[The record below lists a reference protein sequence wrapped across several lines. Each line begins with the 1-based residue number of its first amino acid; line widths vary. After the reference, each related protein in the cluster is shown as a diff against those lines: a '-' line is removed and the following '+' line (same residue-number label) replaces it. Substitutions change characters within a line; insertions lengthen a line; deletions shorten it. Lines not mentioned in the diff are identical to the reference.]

1 MKKTLII
8 SALTLL
14 AATLFVSCGGSV
26 PAETEDDTPPV
37 TLAPETGSEVG
48 IGLVGLANPVVL
60 YASAKDVKK
69 ATGIMIDAPEGATDI
84 SYSVIAEVLA
94 NVDFTFD
101 GVEYTFRAEKTG
113 DDISGLYGEK
123 RNEHPLDK
131 NKNAV
136 YCEVVSGAET
146 FRKITEK
153 VGDTTY
159 VLLNVSGS
167 DEKTI
172 SDIFVQLSK

>member
-1 MKKTLII
+1 MKKTFIAAALI
-8 SALTLL
+8 AL
-14 AATLFVSCGGSV
+14 AAALLVSCGASV
-26 PAETEDDTPPV
+26 PEETEDDAPPV

-69 ATGIMIDAPEGATDI
+69 ATGIFIDAPDGAADI
-84 SYSVIAEVLA
+84 SYSVIAETLA
-94 NVDFTFD
+94 GVDFTLD
-101 GVEYTFRAEKTG
+101 GVEYTFRAEKTD

-123 RNEHPLDK
+123 RNERPLEK

-136 YCEVVSGAET
+136 YCEVVSGSET
-146 FRKITEK
+146 YRKITEK
-153 VGDTTY
+153 IGDTTY
-159 VLLNVSGS
+159 VLLNVGGT

-172 SDIFVQLSK
+172 SEIYLKLEK